1 MYCEMMPCTVC
12 FFYLSQPPPDV
23 RYDTF
28 VIYLVGWDDI
38 KTKGGSYKKNTVLQ
52 IFIFP
57 ALKTSYFS
65 HWVINGAF
73 CESLKYV
80 FSGSIPVLIVSP
92 LTWFMF
98 SKKPISSHPTVY
110 TLL

>member
-1 MYCEMMPCTVC
+1 MMPCMF

-28 VIYLVGWDDI
+28 VIYLVGCDDI
-38 KTKGGSYKKNTVLQ
+38 KTKAGSYKKNTVLQ

-80 FSGSIPVLIVSP
+80 FCGSILIVSP